1 LHSFWFEEA
10 ERSFRWCLKL
20 DPDCAMAYWG
30 LARTGLT
37 WFTRGD
43 LDTPEL
49 KRYLDFL
56 NEAVRRKDSVTPRE
70 RMYIEAWATAYSS
83 DVKSKDRVAKM
94 AKELQKIVL
103 KYPDDV
109 EAKALFALFTIGDGN
124 ALGTE
129 LVIRQVLEKEPDHPG
144 AHHYRIHNWDHADP
158 EQALPSCRAY
168 GVVAPNIGHAD
179 HMPGHNYTKMG
190 LWREAAR
197 SMDAATRVELR
208 YMNER
213 MALPYETWNY
223 AHNRNYLCYIQE
235 QLGTYGA
242 SLQGARDLLA
252 APRDPENNKDDH
264 HGAFDQGMIAL
275 VRNLVKF
282 ERWDDI
288 LAASNSPA
296 AIPWRD
302 LPSDKTAR
310 AFAET
315 MAYIGKTNLVSARE
329 RLKDFKKSLGKGDD
343 EVSSEGAWAIP
354 IKVAQGQLRAAE
366 GDILEATRFLT
377 EAAALEKTAR
387 DDGNYGDDPPRI
399 PWPAN
404 RVLGDVYLKWGE
416 NRLAVEA
423 YEKSLAQERNDAFA
437 LSGLAQAYFALG
449 ERNKAEKCCGRLLY
463 EWSGADPGLKWMK
476 AVEGLGL
483 KAAPL
488 ADTIVPE
495 RAYSAEELARFGP
508 NNWEPYAAPE
518 LNVLDTNGARVTLK
532 DFKGSNILLVF
543 YLGDECAHCVEQLTA
558 INARAADWAEAN
570 TVVLGVSSASPEKNK
585 ASAKL
590 GKLAMHLLSDHGHE
604 NARRFASYDDFEE
617 IELHSTILIDTAGRV
632 HWKRTG
638 GEPFSDMDFLLKSVK
653 QMNQKSANLTAAA
666 SLKP

>member
-1 LHSFWFEEA
+1 
-10 ERSFRWCLKL
+10 
-20 DPDCAMAYWG
+20 
-30 LARTGLT
+30 
-37 WFTRGD
+37 
-43 LDTPEL
+43 
-49 KRYLDFL
+49 
-56 NEAVRRKDSVTPRE
+56 
-70 RMYIEAWATAYSS
+70 
-83 DVKSKDRVAKM
+83 
-94 AKELQKIVL
+94 
-103 KYPDDV
+103 
-109 EAKALFALFTIGDGN
+109 
-124 ALGTE
+124 
-129 LVIRQVLEKEPDHPG
+129 
-144 AHHYRIHNWDHADP
+144 
-158 EQALPSCRAY
+158 
-168 GVVAPNIGHAD
+168 
-179 HMPGHNYTKMG
+179 
-190 LWREAAR
+190 
-197 SMDAATRVELR
+197 
-208 YMNER
+208 
-213 MALPYETWNY
+213 
-223 AHNRNYLCYIQE
+223 
-235 QLGTYGA
+235 
-242 SLQGARDLLA
+242 
-252 APRDPENNKDDH
+252 
-264 HGAFDQGMIAL
+264 
-275 VRNLVKF
+275 
-282 ERWDDI
+282 
-288 LAASNSPA
+288 
-296 AIPWRD
+296 
-302 LPSDKTAR
+302 
-310 AFAET
+310 
-315 MAYIGKTNLVSARE
+315 
-329 RLKDFKKSLGKGDD
+329 
-343 EVSSEGAWAIP
+343 
-354 IKVAQGQLRAAE
+354 
-366 GDILEATRFLT
+366 
-377 EAAALEKTAR
+377 
-387 DDGNYGDDPPRI
+387 
-399 PWPAN
+399 
-404 RVLGDVYLKWGE
+404 
-416 NRLAVEA
+416 VEA